1 MALHPAIRILILV
14 VITGFMVTGNLYALS
29 AGFVLSFV
37 LHVAAGSELDVDI
50 LRRILRVRWFLLS
63 IMILYAWSTPGAA
76 LLPGFGEYSPSWQGL
91 AEGLFRCAVLIVILS
106 LVHWLVHTTGRA
118 RLMQGIYWLVK
129 PLSWLGFKPERLAV
143 RLALVLETVPA
154 VQHKLVLRTRA
165 EDDQSP
171 RLRHIVDHAVA
182 IVEAVLDEA
191 DRAEL
196 IEIDLAIDQRPALR
210 DWITLSAITVGLA
223 VAVVLSA

>member
-1 MALHPAIRILILV
+1 
-14 VITGFMVTGNLYALS
+14 
-29 AGFVLSFV
+29 
-37 LHVAAGSELDVDI
+37 
-50 LRRILRVRWFLLS
+50 
-63 IMILYAWSTPGAA
+63 
-76 LLPGFGEYSPSWQGL
+76 
-91 AEGLFRCAVLIVILS
+91 
-106 LVHWLVHTTGRA
+106 
-118 RLMQGIYWLVK
+118 MQGIYWLVK

-154 VQHKLVLRTRA
+154 VQHKLVLWTRA
-165 EDDQSP
+165 EGDRSP

-196 IEIDLAIDQRPALR
+196 IEIDLAIDRRPALR
-210 DWITLSAITVGLA
+210 DWIALSAITVGLA